1 MQQAYAQR
9 VGMHANGLGAGARMT
24 AHQGETDMPAQPEN
38 PGNDG
43 ITATAVSRSFGQV
56 HAVEHM
62 DFHAPAGKVTALIGP
77 NGAGKTTLLLM
88 LASLLAPDSGTIAV
102 EGLDPQQHR
111 TEVRRRIGWM
121 PDTLGVWE
129 SLTAREI
136 LTQMARF
143 YQLHKAGIAQRVTE
157 MLDRVRLSD
166 LADQPAG
173 VLSRGQQQR
182 LSLARALIHDPSVL
196 LLDEPASGLDP
207 GSRVE
212 LRVMLRQL
220 AAEGKSIVVSSHV
233 LSELDEIADA
243 AVFVSR
249 GRTVRHQTT
258 GQAAAAGRRYAVSA
272 TDGAA
277 LAAKL
282 TGLGLAFRVEDTR
295 RPAVSLVLKNDDDA
309 ARLLRDLVLA
319 GVGVRSFAPAS
330 GALEE
335 TYMNLEGERR

>member
-1 MQQAYAQR
+1 MTENWDQI
-9 VGMHANGLGAGARMT
+9 GIPAR
-24 AHQGETDMPAQPEN
+24 PEG
-38 PGNDG
+38 PRQDG
-43 ITATAVSRSFGQV
+43 ISATAVSRRFGQV

-88 LASLLAPDSGTIAV
+88 LASLLAPDSGTITV
-102 EGLDPQQHR
+102 DGLDPQHHSA
-111 TEVRRRIGWM
+111 EVRKRIGWM

-136 LTQMARF
+136 LTQIARF
-143 YQLHKAGIAQRVTE
+143 YRLPKAGIPQRVTE

-166 LADQPAG
+166 LADQPAR

-220 AAEGKSIVVSSHV
+220 ASEGKSIVVSSHV

-243 AVFVSR
+243 AVFVNR
-249 GRTVRHQTT
+249 GKTVRHQTT
-258 GQAAAAGRRYAVSA
+258 DAAAASGRRYAISA
-272 TDGAA
+272 TDGTA

-282 TGLGLAFRVEDTR
+282 TDLGLAFRVEDGR
-295 RPAVSLVLKNDDDA
+295 RPAVSLVLLNDDDA

-319 GVGVRSFAPAS
+319 GVGVSSFAPAS